1 MFLYQNQNDLKAPT
15 PTTMTSFHRPRTT
28 KRQIFRQFLKPKIA
42 YRVLSCCVR
51 LSSNRSSVE
60 LLVARKFDYILG
72 TRDLYTRLNIA
83 YSSQQW
89 LATSSYYIKTC
100 LAKLLSSPFPFTW
113 SRLVSTRG
121 NLPWRNIWIWDTRRV
136 GGTHQSLTLHNI
148 FSWFYNS
155 YSDYITNTKLYSLN
169 WAS

>member
-1 MFLYQNQNDLKAPT
+1 
-15 PTTMTSFHRPRTT
+15 MTSRLQPLLQWRRSIGQEQRKDKFSVN
-28 KRQIFRQFLKPKIA
+28 FLNRKLHIVSYLVVYGCRVIA
-42 YRVLSCCVR
+42 VPSN
-51 LSSNRSSVE
+51 SSSHVNLITFLE
-60 LLVARKFDYILG
+60 QGIC
-72 TRDLYTRLNIA
+72 TRDWA

-121 NLPWRNIWIWDTRRV
+121 NLPWRNIWIWDTRGV